1 MSSAPVSR
9 GFLLE
14 RLSDAGKAQPEE
26 AHLVGRHP
34 KPFIISDISL
44 ISASVL

>member
-26 AHLVGRHP
+26 PHLVGRHP
-34 KPFIISDISL
+34 KPFIE
-44 ISASVL
+44 AEVKAAR

>member
-14 RLSDAGKAQPEE
+14 RLSNAGQARPEE
-26 AHLVGRHP
+26 AHLIGRHP
-34 KPFIISDISL
+34 KLFIRE
-44 ISASVL
+44 AVGT

>member
-14 RLSDAGKAQPEE
+14 RLSDAGGRSQPEE
-26 AHLVGRHP
+26 VHLIDRHP
-34 KPFIISDISL
+34 KPFIISDRE
-44 ISASVL
+44 VLFAW